1 MTTEEKFVE
10 DPVAVVETVA
20 MLMDLIMF
28 MLEKRN

>member
-1 MTTEEKFVE
+1 MTTEEKFLE
-10 DPVAVVETVA
+10 DPVAVVETVV

>member
-10 DPVAVVETVA
+10 DPVAVVEAVV

-28 MLEKRN
+28 MLEERN